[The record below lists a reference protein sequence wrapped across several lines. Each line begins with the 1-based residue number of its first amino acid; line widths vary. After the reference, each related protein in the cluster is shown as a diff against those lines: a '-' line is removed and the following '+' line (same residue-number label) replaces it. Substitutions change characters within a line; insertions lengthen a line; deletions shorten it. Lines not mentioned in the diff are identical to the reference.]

1 MTPRENTYR
10 EHTDANCLITNHFEN
25 TAGLKALP
33 NSKITSNSSEEWF
46 VLRDLKRSNAKTRAW
61 QELTDAGFEVF
72 TPIKPEIRQRE
83 RREVAVIPDLLFVHS
98 TRTALDP
105 VIRRTPTLQYR
116 FLKGAPAG
124 TPMTVRA
131 DDMNRF
137 ITLVRAAKQVEYLTP
152 EQLTPE
158 MIGSSV
164 RIVCDGPL
172 NGLTATLLALPGS
185 KSRRILAAIPGLLSA
200 ALTLTPIALQ
210 PLP

>member
-1 MTPRENTYR
+1 M
-10 EHTDANCLITNHFEN
+10 
-25 TAGLKALP
+25 
-33 NSKITSNSSEEWF
+33 EWF
-46 VLRDLKRSNAKTRAW
+46 ALRDLKRSNAKTRAW
-61 QELTDAGFEVF
+61 QELSADGFEVF
-72 TPIKPEIRQRE
+72 TPLRPQICGRE

-98 TRTALDP
+98 TRTALDHI
-105 VIRRTPTLQYR
+105 IRRTPTLQYR

-158 MIGSSV
+158 MIGHPV

-210 PLP
+210 PLD

>member
-10 EHTDANCLITNHFEN
+10 EHTDANCLIANHFEN

-33 NSKITSNSSEEWF
+33 DSKKTPIASEEWF

-61 QELTDAGFEVF
+61 QELSDAGFEVF

-98 TRTALDP
+98 TRAALDP
-105 VIRRTPTLQYR
+105 IVRRTPTLQYR

-158 MIGSSV
+158 MIGHPV

-210 PLP
+210 PLD